1 MKKGIILGFMM
12 AAISISIVSCGSSSS
27 KSNSK
32 EIEQTHTCATC
43 GTNFTGSGYTD
54 VFGEKVCSTGCT
66 GR

>member
-12 AAISISIVSCGSSSS
+12 AVISISIVSCENSSS
-27 KSNSK
+27 KSKSN
-32 EIEQTHTCATC
+32 ETEQTHTCATC
-43 GTNFTGSGYTD
+43 GTSFTGSGYTD